1 MADRGWRIEEK
12 HGKLTFNFLDEVIPI
27 VMTDLIMQVKNV
39 NPSGHREGQCFVFFF
54 FPISTLGFHS
64 VISATLL
71 HIFPVQKVPFGVNKT
86 LI

>member
-12 HGKLTFNFLDEVIPI
+12 HGKWTFNFLDEVIPI
-27 VMTDLIMQVKNV
+27 VTTDLIMQVKNV
-39 NPSGHREGQCFVFFF
+39 NPSGHREGQCFFFF
-54 FPISTLGFHS
+54 FSISTLGFHS